1 MLLVM
6 TVNPGFAG
14 QKLVNGALDKIKRA
28 RKMLDAAGRTDV
40 LLEVDGNCSFEN
52 IPKMYEAGADVF
64 VVGTSSV
71 FHKDYT
77 YDSATEKVLNSLE

>member
-1 MLLVM
+1 
-6 TVNPGFAG
+6 
-14 QKLVNGALDKIKRA
+14 IKKA
-28 RKMLDAAGRTDV
+28 RKMLDDAGRTDV
-40 LLEVDGNCSFEN
+40 VLEVDGNCSFEN

-77 YDSATEKVLNSLE
+77 YETAVEKVLKSLE